1 MPGARCGRVSIC
13 ISVLPTDPIH
23 LPAPFCG
30 ARKGV
35 TIARRQEI
43 SVFDLSNV
51 VATIQA
57 DNSIA
62 FATLR
67 IQHAVELSNLRD
79 Q

>member
-13 ISVLPTDPIH
+13 IAVLLTDPIR

-51 VATIQA
+51 IATIQA
-57 DNSIA
+57 ENSN
-62 FATLR
+62 LR

>member
-1 MPGARCGRVSIC
+1 MR
-13 ISVLPTDPIH
+13 
-23 LPAPFCG
+23 LPAPLCG

-57 DNSIA
+57 DASIA
-62 FATLR
+62 FAALRIQTQAENSNLR